1 MRKALSVLL
10 AVCLLMST
18 ATPAYAAEATQNVV
32 VSTYEELVVAIDVAD
47 DGDTIKI
54 AETIYLNGRSIE
66 TEKHIKLVPTDDLES
81 QMIYVRESGGTISGF
96 QFVDSRKRISTISH
110 FSSSDDAP
118 ALVISNCSFDGLNQ
132 HTGSFITTFGF
143 LSAHLYD
150 CTFSNNAEIAVTMH
164 GKNDIVD
171 NCKFENNMSMLSGAA
186 IVTGYNLRIADS
198 EIIGNAS
205 GVYNTG
211 ILVMENCKVYRN
223 TLDTESGIDIRN
235 EGTIS
240 IDTVSAD
247 KAFYNKDTGISIPTP
262 MESMSEKIWLY
273 CLTEQDAKALF
284 EKFTDDSGEA
294 GGNTDISFDDA
305 ETLPDRSDPPQE
317 QEEQV
322 QPKDTDE
329 QDKTTPVQPPQ
340 ENDNDSNHDN
350 QPAETYRPSHSRTSR
365 SVSVP
370 AASPAPV
377 AMLQCGNAIIDCS
390 RSAQLAGYGDGQLH
404 DADALTRAQMAQII
418 YRLLATDSLTAI
430 GEDIKRFAD
439 VSPDAW
445 YYNAVS
451 VLYSAG
457 AVNGVGGGQYKPHN
471 AVTWAQALAVLSRF
485 TQTRNIA
492 LQRIAYTGWAESAI
506 KTAVALNWIEDS
518 EDFDANA
525 VVGRGEFVE
534 LINRVMEKS

>member
-32 VSTYEELVVAIDVAD
+32 VSTYEELVAAIDVAD

-96 QFVDSRKRISTISH
+96 QFVDNRKRTSTISH
-110 FSSSDDAP
+110 FSSLDDDS
-118 ALVISNCSFDGLNQ
+118 ALVVSNCSFDGLNQ

-186 IVTGYNLRIADS
+186 IVTGYNLRIANS

-211 ILVMENCKVYRN
+211 ILVMENCKVYGN

-247 KAFYNKDTGISIPTP
+247 KAFYNKATGESIPTP
-262 MESMSEKIWLY
+262 MESMADSIWLY
-273 CLTEQDAKALF
+273 CLTEQDAKSLF
-284 EKFTDDSGEA
+284 EKSTADSGEA
-294 GGNTDISFDDA
+294 
-305 ETLPDRSDPPQE
+305 DRSDPPQE

-350 QPAETYRPSHSRTSR
+350 QPAETYQPSRSRTRR

-370 AASPAPV
+370 VASPAPAPV

-525 VVGRGEFVE
+525 TVGRGEFVA
-534 LINRVMEKS
+534 LINRAMEKS